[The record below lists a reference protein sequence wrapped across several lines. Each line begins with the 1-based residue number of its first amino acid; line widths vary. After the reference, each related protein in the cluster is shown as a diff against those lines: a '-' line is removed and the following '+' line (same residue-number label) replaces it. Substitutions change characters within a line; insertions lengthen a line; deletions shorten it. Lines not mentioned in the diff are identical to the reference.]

1 MPTSAPRHSVLAT
14 LVRSRWTFEIVLAAG
29 LLTLALVRV
38 DLRAVG
44 TSLAHAQYGWALL
57 AAAIYGLTRVV
68 HAIHWQFYLKKV
80 GRAPLAGML
89 GTFLIGN
96 LVDNVLPIRMG
107 EIARLQIVA
116 NRYGLSRTGIVAGRA
131 TEVLVDGIAM
141 AVLFLIAVALL
152 PSAVPSAGILWIV
165 AGAAACTFAAL
176 ALLSRVLPAELDDW
190 PPLRWLPARV
200 RHATVA
206 GWPRFRDGLEALR
219 NTRLL
224 VVVLGLTVVG
234 YTTEIVMFWTFGLA
248 FHLGLPLSSY
258 VSVVV
263 AVGVVRT
270 VPLTFQNIG
279 TYEVVLVAV
288 LSRQGATS
296 DAAFAYAVATRVF
309 VSLFIT
315 TMGLLAMW
323 TMRVRPQ
330 DLFALRRPASGPNR
344 QA

>member
-1 MPTSAPRHSVLAT
+1 MSTSGPRHSVLAT
-14 LVRSRWTFEIVLAAG
+14 LIRSRWTFEILLAAV

-38 DLRAVG
+38 DLRGVG
-44 TSLAHAQYGWALL
+44 TSFANAQYGWALL
-57 AAAIYGLTRVV
+57 AAAIYALTRVV
-68 HAIHWQFYLKKV
+68 HAIHWQLYLKKV
-80 GRAPLAGML
+80 GRVPLSGMI

-96 LVDNVLPIRMG
+96 LVDNVLPVRIG
-107 EIARLQIVA
+107 EIARMQIVA

-152 PSAVPSAGILWIV
+152 PSAVPSAGLLWIV
-165 AGAAACTFAAL
+165 AGASACVFAAL
-176 ALLSRVLPAELDDW
+176 ALLSRVLPDELAEW
-190 PPLRWLPARV
+190 PPLGLLPARV
-200 RHATVA
+200 RQAAVT
-206 GWPRFRDGLEALR
+206 GWPGFRDGLEALR

-224 VVVLGLTVVG
+224 AVVLGLTAIG

-270 VPLTFQNIG
+270 VPITFQNIG

-288 LSRQGATS
+288 LSRQGAAS

-323 TMRVRPQ
+323 TMRVRPH
-330 DLFALRRPASGPNR
+330 DLFALRRTASEPKS
-344 QA
+344 QT